1 MSVSHVKKKLKNVVA
16 LFFPGIPIYLNLVA
30 LVCKFYGGFG
40 GNRKTLIWPRFK
52 RQIDRKKSSIF
63 LKALL
68 CR

>member
-1 MSVSHVKKKLKNVVA
+1 MSASHVKKKLKNAVA
-16 LFFPGIPIYLNLVA
+16 LFSGIPIYLNLVA
-30 LVCKFYGGFG
+30 IACKFYGGFG